1 MTVAPADP
9 GMFIWSVMID
19 QTGQGLDTR
28 NVTNVSD
35 IVSRLH
41 LAGTFCIGSDLDTN
55 SVTIRKAVFDD
66 TGLRDQK
73 IVGEG
78 DTIDGIII
86 QKIYSDHV
94 TVCHGGDSYDIWL
107 KMAAKMDLGTA
118 AVSNEATI
126 SVQSNETTI
135 FATDQI
141 LSTNRFGL
149 QVAPMR
155 WLFKRG
161 PLVEYYQTMMDNPER
176 MAKLFDS
183 LKPLYDG
190 NRKINGYKV
199 GIDGEIDFFQ
209 EVGLREG
216 DVVKAV
222 NSLEMSNRRRA
233 IYFINEFVNDRANI
247 FVLDVERDGKVEK
260 LIYQVQ

>member
-1 MTVAPADP
+1 
-9 GMFIWSVMID
+9 
-19 QTGQGLDTR
+19 
-28 NVTNVSD
+28 
-35 IVSRLH
+35 
-41 LAGTFCIGSDLDTN
+41 
-55 SVTIRKAVFDD
+55 
-66 TGLRDQK
+66 
-73 IVGEG
+73 
-78 DTIDGIII
+78 
-86 QKIYSDHV
+86 
-94 TVCHGGDSYDIWL
+94 
-107 KMAAKMDLGTA
+107 
-118 AVSNEATI
+118 
-126 SVQSNETTI
+126 
-135 FATDQI
+135 
-141 LSTNRFGL
+141 
-149 QVAPMR
+149 MR